1 MPRWVIIMLR
11 VAAALRPATTRLRR
25 RLSLA
30 AAPTQLDG
38 YWSRQI
44 ENLRR
49 PAAQA
54 LSDRLAS
61 NALGFPHESLDKP
74 TKGRKTLLLETL
86 EWKLQHPTKVLL
98 VRVGEFYEA
107 WGIDATLL
115 VEHCGLNPMGDKV
128 RAGCPWRNLQQT
140 LDGLTRN
147 GLTVAVYEERFC
159 ADPRRKKE
167 RY

>member
-1 MPRWVIIMLR
+1 MPHWFIIMLR
-11 VAAALRPATTRLRR
+11 VAAALRPATRLRR

-38 YWSRQI
+38 YWSRHVD
-44 ENLRR
+44 NLRR

-74 TKGRKTLLLETL
+74 PSTGRKTLLLETL
-86 EWKLQHPTKVLL
+86 EWKLEHPTKVLL

-107 WGIDATLL
+107 WGVDATLL
-115 VEHCGLNPMGDKV
+115 VST
-128 RAGCPWRNLQQT
+128 A
-140 LDGLTRN
+140 
-147 GLTVAVYEERFC
+147 A
-159 ADPRRKKE
+159 
-167 RY
+167 

>member
-1 MPRWVIIMLR
+1 MPHWFIIMLR
-11 VAAALRPATTRLRR
+11 VAAALRPATRLRR

-86 EWKLQHPTKVLL
+86 ELKL
-98 VRVGEFYEA
+98 
-107 WGIDATLL
+107 
-115 VEHCGLNPMGDKV
+115 
-128 RAGCPWRNLQQT
+128 
-140 LDGLTRN
+140 
-147 GLTVAVYEERFC
+147 
-159 ADPRRKKE
+159 
-167 RY
+167 

>member
-38 YWSRQI
+38 YWTRQI

-74 TKGRKTLLLETL
+74 PSNGRKTLLLETL
-86 EWKLQHPTKVLL
+86 EWKL
-98 VRVGEFYEA
+98 
-107 WGIDATLL
+107 
-115 VEHCGLNPMGDKV
+115 
-128 RAGCPWRNLQQT
+128 
-140 LDGLTRN
+140 
-147 GLTVAVYEERFC
+147 
-159 ADPRRKKE
+159 
-167 RY
+167 

>member
-11 VAAALRPATTRLRR
+11 VAAALRPATRLRR
-25 RLSLA
+25 TLSLA

-74 TKGRKTLLLETL
+74 TKGRRGMILI
-86 EWKLQHPTKVLL
+86 W
-98 VRVGEFYEA
+98 
-107 WGIDATLL
+107 
-115 VEHCGLNPMGDKV
+115 
-128 RAGCPWRNLQQT
+128 QT
-140 LDGLTRN
+140 
-147 GLTVAVYEERFC
+147 EM
-159 ADPRRKKE
+159 
-167 RY
+167 